1 MIASVEPGSP
11 ADRAGLVAGDII
23 LSLDGVSVTGAHDLI
38 RLLAGEKIGRSVA
51 MELLRNGSRHMLS
64 LIPDERRRG

>member
-1 MIASVEPGSP
+1 M
-11 ADRAGLVAGDII
+11 AGDII